1 MSFAFAPQYS
11 SSPLRPLEFSI
22 AGSRQSFR
30 HRRNLSQPRHPKG
43 HASCPVSLEFEAP
56 RFWVASCFFKV
67 KIGRYS
73 CRSFGHRKAGPMRE
87 NLVPLRLLAH
97 VAAHPP
103 FPSMQPQT
111 DLAQTQCVSSIA
123 LPQRLLEISDYE
135 VTSTRIRKHSA
146 KVREAMILIANPFP
160 LS

>member
-1 MSFAFAPQYS
+1 MEEMSFAFAPQYS

-30 HRRNLSQPRHPKG
+30 HRRNLSQPRHPEG

-87 NLVPLRLLAH
+87 NLVRSVSLLMLRLTL
-97 VAAHPP
+97 
-103 FPSMQPQT
+103 PS
-111 DLAQTQCVSSIA
+111 LQCSLRQIW
-123 LPQRLLEISDYE
+123 
-135 VTSTRIRKHSA
+135 RKHSA
-146 KVREAMILIANPFP
+146 YHRLHCLNVRLKLATTR
-160 LS
+160 

>member
-1 MSFAFAPQYS
+1 
-11 SSPLRPLEFSI
+11 
-22 AGSRQSFR
+22 
-30 HRRNLSQPRHPKG
+30 
-43 HASCPVSLEFEAP
+43 
-56 RFWVASCFFKV
+56 
-67 KIGRYS
+67 
-73 CRSFGHRKAGPMRE
+73 
-87 NLVPLRLLAH
+87 
-97 VAAHPP
+97 
-103 FPSMQPQT
+103 MQPQT